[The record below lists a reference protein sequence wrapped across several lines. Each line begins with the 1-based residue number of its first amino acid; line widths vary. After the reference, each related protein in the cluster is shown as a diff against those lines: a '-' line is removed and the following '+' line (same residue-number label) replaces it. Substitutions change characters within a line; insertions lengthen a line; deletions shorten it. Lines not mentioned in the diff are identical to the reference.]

1 MSRSIILIAAAILT
15 LSGPAAAADKC
26 KDGKCPPPPRQGQQR
41 PVQRAGPP
49 PRPMPPVRQG
59 PAQQGST
66 QRPVVM
72 GTGSG
77 NVVVRP
83 PYAGRPPYPGAR
95 QPSGG
100 RTYGPGARTYA
111 PGAPRSGRRPGYRIG
126 LAPPRRTVSGRFYSY
141 RGRSFHPF
149 AVGRYR
155 WPRGYYYR
163 HYAIGWRLPL
173 LFLIPSFF
181 IYDYDDYGVAP
192 PPYGYQWVR
201 YGPDML
207 LVDTVN
213 GQVVD
218 AVYGAFEESDDVQ
231 DMPPD
236 APYPDDDPNAP
247 PPPQ

>member
-1 MSRSIILIAAAILT
+1 MSRSIMLIAATILI
-15 LSGPAAAADKC
+15 LSGPAVAADKC
-26 KDGKCPPPPRQGQQR
+26 KNGKCPPPPRQGQQR
-41 PVQRAGPP
+41 PAPQRAGPP
-49 PRPMPPVRQG
+49 ARPLPPG
-59 PAQQGST
+59 NG
-66 QRPVVM
+66 QRPVGV
-72 GTGSG
+72 GTGTG

-83 PYAGRPPYPGAR
+83 PYAGRPPYQGAHQPGGARPYNPGA
-95 QPSGG
+95 
-100 RTYGPGARTYA
+100 ARTYP
-111 PGAPRSGRRPGYRIG
+111 PGAPRSARRPGYRTG
-126 LAPPRRTVSGRFYSY
+126 LGAPRRIVSGRFYMY

-155 WPRGYYYR
+155 WPRGYEYR
-163 HYAIGWRLPL
+163 HYTIGWRLPL
-173 LFLIPSFF
+173 LFLTPSFF

-231 DMPPD
+231 DMPPPD

-247 PPPQ
+247 PPPPQ